1 MEAKKM
7 FIRKIIIGIAI
18 VMALPLSTAWSAQA
32 WEGPGA
38 IGVKV
43 KGRGGRLEGAVVTL
57 RYHGSGGPVEAQTN
71 KKGEAKLQ
79 GLALGEWE
87 VEIHHHSHM
96 TFVARV
102 RLPRDS
108 KAQVVFAAHQAAG
121 ASGPPMSVK
130 FFKVKGRKVSIPAPA
145 TQVASV
151 PKQPAAPQRPVTAP
165 EPVRTAKPVYV
176 APEPEEET
184 VVEVVEPMPVAPAVA
199 EVPAAPQREIIEEEP
214 LSEPAESKAPAPAT
228 TVAETTVA
236 ETTVEK
242 PSEPQVEVASVP
254 APEPA
259 PTVAEPQPET
269 PVTMPV
275 KAAVPAET
283 QREPMTRDK
292 YADNP
297 SSSQWLRQSGTCP
310 DCKPGESAVSV
321 GRWVQLKQQNAACS
335 NSIETLNP
343 LVREICGSSRLGG
356 YVGPIIDPDSDRV
369 FQALGDVAPSLAE
382 ALLGDEPCEVV
393 AVVLPPGAKYT
404 GYSYGARDSLDRG
417 ACISGNDC
425 QIGAARWVGDPVV
438 EKGAHRT
445 VVYGYFEN
453 HSREEARF
461 AELTVYFK

>member
-1 MEAKKM
+1 M
-7 FIRKIIIGIAI
+7 FVRKIILGIAI
-18 VMALPLSTAWSAQA
+18 VIALPLSTAWSTQA

-38 IGVKV
+38 MGVKV
-43 KGRGGRLEGAVVTL
+43 KGRGGRLEGAMVTL

-71 KKGEAKLQ
+71 KKGEARLQ

-102 RLPRDS
+102 RLPRDG

-130 FFKVKGRKVSIPAPA
+130 FFKVKGRRASVPAPP
-145 TQVASV
+145 TQVAVV
-151 PKQPAAPQRPVTAP
+151 PKQPAAPQRPKSNSD
-165 EPVRTAKPVYV
+165 PVRTAEPVYV
-176 APEPEEET
+176 APESEEE
-184 VVEVVEPMPVAPAVA
+184 AVA
-199 EVPAAPQREIIEEEP
+199 EIAEPKPQAPEVASVHEKPQGEIEKDEPLPEPIEKVAPVPPPTVAVTSVEEP
-214 LSEPAESKAPAPAT
+214 SAPP
-228 TVAETTVA
+228 
-236 ETTVEK
+236 
-242 PSEPQVEVASVP
+242 VEVASTP
-254 APEPA
+254 APEQAPVEEESQSATPESSPA
-259 PTVAEPQPET
+259 E
-269 PVTMPV
+269 
-275 KAAVPAET
+275 AAVLADVE
-283 QREPMTRDK
+283 EKPMGAQ
-292 YADNP
+292 YADNS
-297 SSSQWLRQSGTCP
+297 SSSQWLRESGTCP

-321 GRWVQLKQQNAACS
+321 GRWVQLRRQNVACS

-343 LVREICGSSRLGG
+343 LVREICGSSRLGE

-369 FQALGDVAPSLAE
+369 FQALGEVAPSLAE

-453 HSREEARF
+453 HSPEEARF